1 MRNRKTRSII
11 ILIIKQSNKTAE
23 TVRLDKK
30 TRAKYELSTG
40 NTFWIQRHKQF
51 ESKRMEEAIIQA
63 ETIRKLE

>member
-30 TRAKYELSTG
+30 TRAKYELSIG